1 MSKKPDKDFYDIVGK
16 VEAAISL
23 LPMPDLIHDKKV
35 GALVAELKYK
45 VNQFVNKRKCW
56 WCGSKV
62 KISTLSNEQK
72 AVFYSG
78 AICPECEDDNPNLIN
93 PGDLVTF
100 EQITKDQYY
109 NNNE

>member
-1 MSKKPDKDFYDIVGK
+1 MTKKPDKDFYDIVGK

-45 VNQFVNKRKCW
+45 VNEFVNKRKCW

-62 KISTLSNEQK
+62 KISKLSNEQK
-72 AVFYSG
+72 LFSILVLSV
-78 AICPECEDDNPNLIN
+78 PNAKTIIQ
-93 PGDLVTF
+93 T
-100 EQITKDQYY
+100 
-109 NNNE
+109 

>member
-45 VNQFVNKRKCW
+45 VNEFVNNNLW
-56 WCGSKV
+56 DSKSLDTHQRV
-62 KISTLSNEQK
+62 KYNL
-72 AVFYSG
+72 VL
-78 AICPECEDDNPNLIN
+78 NLIMFN
-93 PGDLVTF
+93 L
-100 EQITKDQYY
+100 Y
-109 NNNE
+109 

>member
-1 MSKKPDKDFYDIVGK
+1 MTKKPDKDFYDIVGK
-16 VEAAISL
+16 VEAVISL

-45 VNQFVNKRKCW
+45 VNEFVNKRKCW

-62 KISTLSNEQK
+62 KISKLSNEQK

-93 PGDLVTF
+93 
-100 EQITKDQYY
+100 QIGEAHKK
-109 NNNE
+109 NAN